1 MKKALIISL
10 LAISFFLIPGSLKS
24 RQFITK
30 NDPVNK
36 ILVFGNSK
44 LVLTLDYDRK
54 CRISCMEV
62 NGEKVTDGTE
72 GICNRVRAGGKTW
85 STLATDG
92 QPVVKIRGNAIM
104 VKGIVYGD
112 PVSRIR
118 EDWHFTITETEIIF
132 TIERTLPASLAA
144 DEVSFP
150 SFSFNSINTWEGAF
164 LESGG
169 LAWFYLFTGK
179 QFTYGVHS
187 GYSAFWNSKT
197 GNGLSIGI
205 SSPGNQ
211 VAGRY
216 TRSADDRLIYEV
228 TVSGSEVIPRYD
240 AGTNRRRFIR
250 GNSDVW
256 SGFEIPAGTVSQ
268 SIILTP
274 FDYRKKYNRGKFA
287 GIDGDRVTSV
297 LNTIARIGVIDDK
310 HFGGNSWHT
319 PYGPLC
325 LHEQYIAQFGIG
337 INDDRYLKGY
347 MKTLDFYRDHAIRPD
362 GRVLARWAY
371 DNSDAMAGTVAPMG
385 FYEAQ
390 WGYLMDSNP
399 DYVINV
405 SELYD
410 QCGDLAWVAGHQAA
424 CERALEFMLRR
435 DSNGNHLVEMM
446 TDNHTDKKGSDWID
460 IIWASFENAFVNA
473 EVYRALVLW
482 SDIERQLG
490 NQAKASYYS
499 GYAEKLKDGFNRSI
513 LQGGFWDEG
522 KQCYIHWRD
531 KDGSLHGNNMV
542 TPVNFMAIA
551 YGICDDKIRS
561 RAILDQIE
569 DQMQKEKLFFWPI
582 CLHSYQPGDG
592 NDWQFPFPNYENG
605 DLFLSW
611 GSVAVQAYASYDPEL
626 AVRYIRN
633 VLDRHR
639 VDGLA
644 FQRYG
649 RTHQD
654 GLGDDILSG
663 NSLAVVGLYQSIYG
677 INPRYNRMY
686 LDPHMTAELS
696 GTELIYHYRGNGL
709 VIGLDTNRYSVSNG
723 QFSIQAATD
732 FGFHTKENVLE
743 YFNRN
748 ENISSL
754 SATVKNGQEL
764 SIRVDNW
771 TDSGYSWIQ
780 TTGQGKSGIEYRI
793 GNLQPGRRYV
803 ISINGKTSEPVPC
816 GSAGILQ
823 FRVSAGKGPVSISVR
838 GL

>member
-118 EDWHFTITETEIIF
+118 EDWHFTITETEIILN
-132 TIERTLPASLAA
+132 IERTLPAALAA

-150 SFSFNSINTWEGAF
+150 SFGFNSINTWEGAF

-169 LAWFYLFTGK
+169 LAWFYLFTGR

-490 NQAKASYYS
+490 NQTKASYYS
-499 GYAEKLKDGFNRSI
+499 GYAEKLKDGFNRST

-531 KDGSLHGNNMV
+531 KDGSIHGNNMV

-649 RTHQD
+649 RIHQD

-696 GTELIYHYRGNGL
+696 GTELIYHYRGDGL

-732 FGFHTKENVLE
+732 FGFHAKENVLE

-816 GSAGILQ
+816 GSGGMLQ
-823 FRVSAGKGPVSISVR
+823 FRVSAGNGPVSISVR
-838 GL
+838 GI